1 MSKTKVLAVLVILV
15 SMPMVMFAGFTE
27 HMDRLEFGVSTGI
40 GFYVGQRSP
49 VEGSGLMRV
58 QAYDAIGF
66 NGAEA
71 INSWPGIETF
81 GFMVGYRF
89 DSRWHLN
96 LQTVRQRVAFE
107 EWNAGEKHSSYYNA
121 MWHLDAM
128 AEFNILPLG
137 NKASSG
143 QGFYNIVPYVGAGL
157 GLTMYNKT
165 ATLRNNQMDVY
176 GDRNTMYPRVGGE
189 DNEVGVG
196 AYLPLSVGAKWRVHD
211 NVQLKA
217 TFQYQLYLTPNS
229 NLAGGTFDAEYATDR
244 PKFDELTA
252 KFGANH
258 DCLFSLSAI
267 FNLGKW
273 YEDRVI
279 TY

>member
-107 EWNAGEKHSSYYNA
+107 EWNAGEKHSSSRTSLTTNNITQCGIW
-121 MWHLDAM
+121 MPWQSLISCHWVIKHL
-128 AEFNILPLG
+128 LVR
-137 NKASSG
+137 AS
-143 QGFYNIVPYVGAGL
+143 I
-157 GLTMYNKT
+157 
-165 ATLRNNQMDVY
+165 
-176 GDRNTMYPRVGGE
+176 
-189 DNEVGVG
+189 
-196 AYLPLSVGAKWRVHD
+196 
-211 NVQLKA
+211 
-217 TFQYQLYLTPNS
+217 
-229 NLAGGTFDAEYATDR
+229 
-244 PKFDELTA
+244 
-252 KFGANH
+252 
-258 DCLFSLSAI
+258 I
-267 FNLGKW
+267 
-273 YEDRVI
+273 
-279 TY
+279 